1 MNWAEF
7 FSMDGRAFYVWA
19 SFGAFFIAIF
29 LEIVLVRWRGKRISA
44 EIEEQLMADKTRERA
59 Q

>member
-7 FSMDGRAFYVWA
+7 FSMDGRAFYVWG
-19 SFGAFFIAIF
+19 SFGAFAIAII
-29 LEIVLVRWRGKRISA
+29 LEIVLVRMRGKRAQA
-44 EIEEQLMADKTRERA
+44 EIQEELMAAKAKGRA